1 MRIKQT
7 HGEGSDDPCNV
18 QASPGRPGSARTSWG
33 GGRAG
38 STSRRS
44 RPERGAGSPD
54 LRNLG
59 PRAVEGR
66 EWLAAPSPLPRDP
79 GRQGPAPGGHV
90 VVPPLPPPRP
100 SSPGAAA
107 PTDPRS
113 GEEEGPRRRK
123 PSRKRARRPR
133 FPGEAAGGVA
143 QPAGSRSRRHSRLHG
158 VSARRRVGKLP
169 GAGSPAPIPAFVSG
183 ARAREAARR
192 RGRRAGLSGLGWQ
205 RASRHHSLARR
216 RPPAVCRGQTWGR
229 ERGAAGDPDGEGGP
243 GQVRRGTLSSLPLPV
258 AGGPGQGAD
267 GGRWRPG
274 RERGWE

>member
-1 MRIKQT
+1 MNNGTGSGKTSQEAWVESPVLLKESALCSQTLAPGVHLPKWGIQT

-100 SSPGAAA
+100 PSPGAAA

-113 GEEEGPRRRK
+113 GEEEEGPRRRK

-158 VSARRRVGKLP
+158 VLKNL
-169 GAGSPAPIPAFVSG
+169 
-183 ARAREAARR
+183 
-192 RGRRAGLSGLGWQ
+192 L
-205 RASRHHSLARR
+205 
-216 RPPAVCRGQTWGR
+216 
-229 ERGAAGDPDGEGGP
+229 
-243 GQVRRGTLSSLPLPV
+243 
-258 AGGPGQGAD
+258 
-267 GGRWRPG
+267 
-274 RERGWE
+274 